1 MALDTIQQFEG
12 LKLKAYKDSVGIWT
26 VGFGNIFNLDTGNPI
41 KEGDEISLE
50 TAERWL
56 KIEVDNLQA
65 KMRKVITVPLNDNQW
80 TALTSL
86 AYNIGFGAFKRSTLL
101 RLLNAGASKEEVAKQ
116 FLRWNKAGGK
126 EVKGLTNR
134 RQAESNLF
142 LK

>member
-86 AYNIGFGAFKRSTLL
+86 TYNIGFGAFKRSTLL

-126 EVKGLTNR
+126 EIKGLTNR
-134 RQAESNLF
+134 RQAEYNLY

>member
-1 MALDTIQQFEG
+1 MALNTIQQFEG

>member
-1 MALDTIQQFEG
+1 MALNTIQQFEG
-12 LKLKAYKDSVGIWT
+12 LKLTAYQDSVGIWT
-26 VGFGNIFNLDTGNPI
+26 IGFGNIFNLDTGKPI
-41 KEGDEISLE
+41 KQGDVITQE
-50 TAERWL
+50 TADRWL

-65 KMRKVITVPLNDNQW
+65 KMRKVITVPINDNQC

-86 AYNIGFGAFKRSTLL
+86 VYNIGFGAFKRSTLL

-116 FLRWNKAGGK
+116 FLRWNRAGGK

>member
-41 KEGDEISLE
+41 KEGDQITLE

-65 KMRKVITVPLNDNQW
+65 KMRKVITVTLTDNQW

-86 AYNIGFGAFKRSTLL
+86 VYNIGFGAFKRSTLL
-101 RLLNAGASKEEVAKQ
+101 RLLNAGASKEDVAKQ
-116 FLRWNKAGGK
+116 ILRWNKAGGK
-126 EVKGLTNR
+126 EIKGLTNR
-134 RQAESNLF
+134 RQAEYNLY

>member
-116 FLRWNKAGGK
+116 ILRWNKAGGK

-134 RQAESNLF
+134 RQAEFNLF
-142 LK
+142 IK

>member
-1 MALDTIQQFEG
+1 MALNTIQQFEG

-41 KEGDEISLE
+41 KEGDEITLE

-56 KIEVDNLQA
+56 KIEVENLQA
-65 KMRKVITVPLNDNQW
+65 KMKKVITVPLNDNQW

-116 FLRWNKAGGK
+116 ILRWNKAGGK

>member
-1 MALDTIQQFEG
+1 MALNTIQQFEG

-41 KEGDEISLE
+41 KEGDEITLE

>member
-26 VGFGNIFNLDTGNPI
+26 IGFGNIFNLDTGNPI

-80 TALTSL
+80 TA
-86 AYNIGFGAFKRSTLL
+86 
-101 RLLNAGASKEEVAKQ
+101 
-116 FLRWNKAGGK
+116 
-126 EVKGLTNR
+126 
-134 RQAESNLF
+134 
-142 LK
+142 

>member
-1 MALDTIQQFEG
+1 MALNTIQHFEG

-126 EVKGLTNR
+126 EIKGLTNR
-134 RQAESNLF
+134 RQAEHNLY

>member
-1 MALDTIQQFEG
+1 MALNTIQQFEG
-12 LKLKAYKDSVGIWT
+12 LKLTAYQDSVGIWT
-26 VGFGNIFNLDTGNPI
+26 IGFGNIFNLDTGKPI
-41 KEGDEISLE
+41 KQGDEISLE

-86 AYNIGFGAFKRSTLL
+86 VYNIGFGAFKRSTLL

>member
-1 MALDTIQQFEG
+1 MALNTIQQFEG

-26 VGFGNIFNLDTGNPI
+26 IGFGNIFNLDTGNPI
-41 KEGDEISLE
+41 KEGDEITQE
-50 TAERWL
+50 TADRWL
-56 KIEVDNLQA
+56 KIEVDQLQT
-65 KMRKVITVPLNDNQW
+65 KLKKVITVPLTDNQL
-80 TALTSL
+80 TAITSL

-134 RQAESNLF
+134 RQAEFNLF

>member
-86 AYNIGFGAFKRSTLL
+86 VYNIGFGAFKRSTLL

>member
-26 VGFGNIFNLDTGNPI
+26 IGFGNIFNLDTGKPI
-41 KEGDEISLE
+41 KEGDEITQE
-50 TAERWL
+50 TADRWL
-56 KIEVDNLQA
+56 KIEVDNLQD
-65 KMRKVITVPLNDNQW
+65 KMRKIITVPLNNNQW

-101 RLLNAGASKEEVAKQ
+101 RLLNAGASKEDVAKQ
-116 FLRWNKAGGK
+116 ILRWNKAGGK
-126 EVKGLTNR
+126 EIKGLTNR
-134 RQAESNLF
+134 RQAEYNLF

>member
-1 MALDTIQQFEG
+1 MAFDTIQQFEG

-41 KEGDEISLE
+41 KEGDEITLE

-65 KMRKVITVPLNDNQW
+65 KMRKVITVTLTNNQW

-86 AYNIGFGAFKRSTLL
+86 VYNIGFGAFKRSTLL

-126 EVKGLTNR
+126 EIKGLTNR
-134 RQAESNLF
+134 RQAEYNLF

>member
-65 KMRKVITVPLNDNQW
+65 KMRKVITVPLNNNQW

-116 FLRWNKAGGK
+116 ILRWNKAGGK

-134 RQAESNLF
+134 RQAEFNLF
-142 LK
+142 IK

>member
-1 MALDTIQQFEG
+1 MALNTIQQFEG

-65 KMRKVITVPLNDNQW
+65 KMIKVITVPLNDNQW

-86 AYNIGFGAFKRSTLL
+86 TYNIGFGAFKRSTLL

-116 FLRWNKAGGK
+116 ILRWNKAGGK
-126 EVKGLTNR
+126 EIKGLTNR
-134 RQAESNLF
+134 RKAESNLF

>member
-134 RQAESNLF
+134 RQAEFNLF
-142 LK
+142 IK

>member
-126 EVKGLTNR
+126 EIKGLTNR
-134 RQAESNLF
+134 RKAESNLY

>member
-126 EVKGLTNR
+126 EIKGLTNR

>member
-1 MALDTIQQFEG
+1 MAPDTIQQFEG

-116 FLRWNKAGGK
+116 ILRWNKAGGK
-126 EVKGLTNR
+126 EIKGLTNR
-134 RQAESNLF
+134 RKAESNLF

>member
-1 MALDTIQQFEG
+1 MALNTIQQFEG

-26 VGFGNIFNLDTGNPI
+26 IGFGNIFNLDTGNPI
-41 KEGDEISLE
+41 KEGDEITQE
-50 TAERWL
+50 TADRWL
-56 KIEVDNLQA
+56 KIEVDQLQD

-101 RLLNAGASKEEVAKQ
+101 RLLNAGATKQEVANQ
-116 FLRWNKAGGK
+116 ILRWNKAGGK
-126 EVKGLTNR
+126 EIQGLTNR
-134 RQAESNLF
+134 RKAEYNLY

>member
-1 MALDTIQQFEG
+1 MALNTIQQFEG

-26 VGFGNIFNLDTGNPI
+26 IGFGNIFNLDTGKPI
-41 KEGDEISLE
+41 KEGDEITQE
-50 TAERWL
+50 TADRWL
-56 KIEVDNLQA
+56 KIEVDQLQD

-101 RLLNAGASKEEVAKQ
+101 RLLNAGATKQEVANQ
-116 FLRWNKAGGK
+116 ILRWNKAGGK
-126 EVKGLTNR
+126 EIQGLTNR
-134 RQAESNLF
+134 RKAEYNLY

>member
-65 KMRKVITVPLNDNQW
+65 KMIKVITVPLNDNQW

-86 AYNIGFGAFKRSTLL
+86 TYNIGFGAFKRSTLL

-116 FLRWNKAGGK
+116 ILRWNKAGGK
-126 EVKGLTNR
+126 EIKGLTNR
-134 RQAESNLF
+134 RKAESNLF

>member
-1 MALDTIQQFEG
+1 MALNTIQQFEG

-65 KMRKVITVPLNDNQW
+65 KMKKVITIPLNDNQW

>member
-116 FLRWNKAGGK
+116 ILRWNKAGGK
-126 EVKGLTNR
+126 EIKGLTNR
-134 RQAESNLF
+134 RKAESNLF

>member
-12 LKLKAYKDSVGIWT
+12 LKLTAYQDSVGIWT
-26 VGFGNIFNLDTGNPI
+26 IGFGNIFNLDTGNPI
-41 KEGDEISLE
+41 KEGDKISLE

-80 TALTSL
+80 TALISL
-86 AYNIGFGAFKRSTLL
+86 VYNIGFGAFKRSTLL

-116 FLRWNKAGGK
+116 ILRWNKAGGK
-126 EVKGLTNR
+126 EIKGLTNR
-134 RQAESNLF
+134 RKAESNLF

>member
-126 EVKGLTNR
+126 EIKGLTNR
-134 RQAESNLF
+134 RQAEYNLY

>member
-12 LKLKAYKDSVGIWT
+12 LKLTAYQDSVGIWT
-26 VGFGNIFNLDTGNPI
+26 IGFGNIFNLDTGNPI
-41 KEGDEISLE
+41 KEGDEITQE
-50 TAERWL
+50 TADRWL
-56 KIEVDNLQA
+56 KIEVDQLQA

-86 AYNIGFGAFKRSTLL
+86 VYNIGFGAFKRSTLL

-116 FLRWNKAGGK
+116 ILRWNKAGGK

>member
-1 MALDTIQQFEG
+1 MALNTIQQFEG

-116 FLRWNKAGGK
+116 ILRWNKAGGK

-134 RQAESNLF
+134 RQAEFNLF
-142 LK
+142 IK

>member
-126 EVKGLTNR
+126 EIKGLTNR
-134 RQAESNLF
+134 RQTESNLY

>member
-41 KEGDEISLE
+41 KEGDEITLE

-65 KMRKVITVPLNDNQW
+65 KMRKVITVTLTDNQW

-86 AYNIGFGAFKRSTLL
+86 VYNIGFGAFKRSTLL

-126 EVKGLTNR
+126 EIKGLTNR
-134 RQAESNLF
+134 RQAEYNLY

>member
-41 KEGDEISLE
+41 KEGDEITLE

-65 KMRKVITVPLNDNQW
+65 KMRKVITVTLTDNQW

-86 AYNIGFGAFKRSTLL
+86 VYNIGFGAFKRSTLL

-126 EVKGLTNR
+126 EIKGLTNR
-134 RQAESNLF
+134 RQAEYNLF

>member
-26 VGFGNIFNLDTGNPI
+26 VGFGNIFNLDTGKPI
-41 KEGDEISLE
+41 KQGDVITQE
-50 TAERWL
+50 TADRWL

-80 TALTSL
+80 SALTSL
-86 AYNIGFGAFKRSTLL
+86 VYNIGFGAFKRSTLL

-134 RQAESNLF
+134 RQAEFNLF